1 MITFENDLKGE
12 DGERKEI
19 FSNKNLVSTYK
30 RRPNNLVLNALRV
43 RFYLLKIRNSHSLFS

>member
-19 FSNKNLVSTYK
+19 FSNKNLVSSYK
-30 RRPNNLVLNALRV
+30 RRPNN
-43 RFYLLKIRNSHSLFS
+43 

>member
-30 RRPNNLVLNALRV
+30 RRPSN
-43 RFYLLKIRNSHSLFS
+43 